1 MKKTRFF
8 STRFRYYLQKSG
20 YCGYS
25 VIERLILLVN
35 NVLQITALGK
45 ATGYWNRK
53 SGYWKNFSQTIRVR
67 VSEAFVTTSV
77 VFQSCSRYPLLNNNK
92 GVRNGHRN

>member
-25 VIERLILLVN
+25 VIERFIFLIN
-35 NVLQITALGK
+35 KGLQITALGNT
-45 ATGYWNRK
+45 TGYWNRK
-53 SGYWKNFSQTIRVR
+53 SGYWEKFSETTRAR
-67 VSEAFVTTSV
+67 VSEVFNTTPV
-77 VFQSCSRYPLLNNNK
+77 VIQFD
-92 GVRNGHRN
+92 HRSY